1 MKPQYILLGVLSASL
16 LCHAPAHAQTLN
28 VNCGNVSYH
37 FDSSQTGVMNYSNG
51 SELTI
56 LGKTFEIEDIKSIT
70 TVDQSIADNTVKVEY
85 GNSSASVTIAGNI
98 AQYVDAEIEGGHVSI
113 EQSKDVSDT
122 TCGEITYIL
131 SGECSDGE
139 FTLEGSY
146 KASIEL
152 DGLTLTNPNG
162 AAIDIEN
169 GKRIAVRVKE
179 NTVNTLTD
187 GAAGSQKAALYCK
200 GHLEFKQKGTLN
212 VIGNKGHAIS
222 AKEYIEIKNAK
233 INVISAKKDGISC
246 NQYFL
251 MESGDLQISGTG
263 DDGIQVEYKD
273 DTDREA
279 EDTGSITI
287 KGGTININVTA
298 DAAKAL
304 KADGDFI
311 MTKGDLTATVNGGG
325 IWDSD
330 KKKTKASSCIGIDGN
345 LNISGG
351 TLNLTATN
359 GGGKGIS
366 VDGNCQI
373 SGGTFNISTSGG
385 MMAYVNGSVNNNYTG
400 NADRLSSDYKSSP
413 KGIKV
418 DGTIV
423 IDDGDI
429 TIETKGNGGE
439 GLESK
444 KTLTINGGKI
454 NIRAYEDGTNS
465 SSHTYINGGEI
476 EVTTGTGD
484 AIDSN
489 GNIYIAGGKVTV
501 IGASSPEQ
509 GLDAGDG
516 YTVYI
521 TGGNIL
527 AAGGGN
533 SAPSNSNSTQAYVV
547 LTQNVEAGANV
558 TVKDGENVLAIFTI
572 PAKYGNNTATRGPG
586 GPGGSGGGGWDWGWG
601 GSGGSSLLISTPEMV
616 SGKTYTITSGSN
628 STTATARTTGGSSG
642 PGGGH

>member
-1 MKPQYILLGVLSASL
+1 MKTKYILLGVLSATL
-16 LCHAPAHAQTLN
+16 LSYAPAHAQTLN
-28 VNCGNVSYH
+28 VNCGNVSYQ
-37 FDSSQTGVMNYSNG
+37 FDASQTGVMNYNNG

-56 LGKTFEIEDIKSIT
+56 LGKTFEIEDIRNIT
-70 TVDQSIADNTVKVEY
+70 TNDQSITDNTVSVVY
-85 GNSSASVTIAGNI
+85 GNSSAFVTVAGNI
-98 AQYVDAEIEGGHVSI
+98 AQYVDIDVEGGHVSI

-139 FTLEGSY
+139 FSLEGSY

-152 DGLTLTNPNG
+152 DGLTLTNPSG
-162 AAIDIEN
+162 AAIDIED

-187 GAAGSQKAALYCK
+187 GASGSQKAALYCK

-212 VIGNKGHAIS
+212 VIGNKGHAIA

-273 DTDREA
+273 DADREA

-287 KGGTININVTA
+287 KGGTLNIDVTA

-311 MTKGDLTATVNGGG
+311 MTKGELIASVNGGG

-330 KKKTKASSCIGIDGN
+330 KQKTKASSCIGVDGN
-345 LNISGG
+345 LNVSGG

-366 VDGNCQI
+366 VDGDCQI
-373 SGGTFNISTSGG
+373 SGGIFNISTSGG

-418 DGTIV
+418 DGAIV

-444 KTLTINGGKI
+444 KTITINGGKI
-454 NIRAYEDGTNS
+454 TIRAYEDGTNS

-489 GNIYIAGGKVTV
+489 GNIYIAGGKMTV

-533 SAPSNSNSTQAYVV
+533 SAPSNSNSTQAYVM
-547 LTQNVEAGANV
+547 LTQTVEAGSEIS
-558 TVKDGENVLAIFTI
+558 VKDGDNVLATFTI
-572 PAKYGNNTATRGPG
+572 PARYGDNSTTRGP
-586 GPGGSGGGGWDWGWG
+586 GGGGWDWGWG
-601 GSGGSSLLISTPEMV
+601 GSGGSSLLISTPDMV
-616 SGKTYTITSGSN
+616 NGNTYTIISGSN
-628 STTATARTTGGSSG
+628 STNATARTTGGSSG

>member
-1 MKPQYILLGVLSASL
+1 MKPKYILLGVLSATL
-16 LCHAPAHAQTLN
+16 LSFAPAHAQTLSI
-28 VNCGNVSYH
+28 NCGNVSYL
-37 FDSSQTGVMNYSNG
+37 FDSSQTGVMNYSNA

-56 LGKTFEIEDIKSIT
+56 LGNKFKIKEIKSIT
-70 TVDQSIADNTVKVEY
+70 TTDQSIADNTVSVVY
-85 GNSSASVTIAGNI
+85 GYSSASVKIAGNI
-98 AQYVDAEIEGGHVSI
+98 AQYVNVDVEYGHVSI
-113 EQSKDVSDT
+113 KQSSDVSDT
-122 TCGEITYIL
+122 TCGEITYVL
-131 SGECSDGE
+131 SGDCTNGE
-139 FTLEGSY
+139 FSLEGSY

-152 DGLTLTNPNG
+152 DGLTLTNPRG

-169 GKRIAVRVKE
+169 GKRIALRVKE

-187 GAAGSQKAALYCK
+187 GESGSQKAALYCK

-212 VIGNKGHAIS
+212 VIGNKGHAIA

-233 INVISAKKDGISC
+233 INILSAKKDGISC

-251 MESGDLQISGTG
+251 MESGELQISGTG

-273 DTDREA
+273 NADREA

-287 KGGTININVTA
+287 KGGTLNINVTA

-311 MTKGDLTATVNGGG
+311 MTKGDLTAAVTGGG
-325 IWDSD
+325 VWDAS
-330 KKKTKASSCIGIDGN
+330 KLKTKASSCIGVDGN
-345 LNISGG
+345 LSISGG

-359 GGGKGIS
+359 GGGKGIN
-366 VDGNCQI
+366 VDGDCLI

-423 IDDGDI
+423 IDDGNF

-444 KTLTINGGKI
+444 KTITINGGKI
-454 NIRAYEDGTNS
+454 TIRAYEDGTNS

-489 GNIYIAGGKVTV
+489 GNIYIAGGKMTV

-533 SAPSNSNSTQAYVV
+533 SAPSNSNSTQAYVM
-547 LTQNVEAGANV
+547 LTQTVDAGSEV
-558 TVKDGENVLAIFTI
+558 TVKDGDNVLATFTI
-572 PAKYGNNTATRGPG
+572 PAKYGTNSASRAPG
-586 GPGGSGGGGWDWGWG
+586 GPGGGSWDWGWG
-601 GSGGSSLLISTPEMV
+601 GSGGSSLLISTPDMV
-616 SGKTYTITSGSN
+616 SGKTYTIISGSK

>member
-1 MKPQYILLGVLSASL
+1 MKPKYIFLGVLSATL
-16 LCHAPAHAQTLN
+16 LCFAPAHAQTLN
-28 VNCGNVSYH
+28 VNCGYVTYQ

-56 LGKTFEIEDIKSIT
+56 LGKTFDIEDIKNIT
-70 TVDQSIADNTVKVEY
+70 TTDQSIADNTVNVVY
-85 GNSSASVTIAGNI
+85 GSTSAFVTVAGNI
-98 AQYVDAEIEGGHVSI
+98 AQYVDVDVEGGHVSI

-139 FTLEGSY
+139 FSLEGSY

-152 DGLTLTNPNG
+152 DGLTLTNPSG

-187 GAAGSQKAALYCK
+187 GASGSQKASLYCK

-212 VIGNKGHAIS
+212 VIGNKGHAIA

-263 DDGIQVEYKD
+263 DDGIQIEYKD

-311 MTKGDLTATVNGGG
+311 MTKGELTASVNGGG
-325 IWDSD
+325 FWDSA
-330 KKKTKASSCIGIDGN
+330 KQKTKASSCIGIDGN

-366 VDGNCQI
+366 VDGDCLI

-454 NIRAYEDGTNS
+454 TIRAYEDGTNS

-489 GNIYIAGGKVTV
+489 GNIYIAGGKMTV

-533 SAPSNSNSTQAYVV
+533 SAPSNSNSTQAYVM
-547 LTQNVEAGANV
+547 LTQAVEAGSVV
-558 TVKDGENVLAIFTI
+558 TVKEGDNVLATFTI
-572 PAKYGNNTATRGPG
+572 PAKYGDNSTTRGPG
-586 GPGGSGGGGWDWGWG
+586 GPGGGWGWG
-601 GSGGSSLLISTPEMV
+601 GSGGSSLLISTPDMI
-616 SGKTYTITSGSN
+616 SGKTYTIISGSN
-628 STTATARTTGGSSG
+628 STTATARTTGGSTG

>member
-1 MKPQYILLGVLSASL
+1 MKYLTNILTLVLCLFCAASVN
-16 LCHAPAHAQTLN
+16 AQTLN
-28 VNCGNVSYH
+28 VSCGNISYH
-37 FDSSQTGVMNYSNG
+37 FDSAQTGKMLFNSG

-56 LGKTFEIEDIKSIT
+56 QGKTFQITDITNINT
-70 TVDQSIADNTVKVEY
+70 TANPISDNTVSVVY
-85 GNSSASVTIAGNI
+85 GNVSATATIAGNI
-98 AQYVDAEIEGGHVSI
+98 ARYVDVAIEGGHVVVN
-113 EQSKDVSDT
+113 QSTEVADD

-139 FTLEGSY
+139 FTINGSY

-152 DGLTLTNPNG
+152 AGLTLNNPTG

-169 GKRIAVRVKE
+169 GKRTAIRVKE

-187 GAAGSQKAALYCK
+187 GASGKQKAAIYCA

-212 VIGNKGHAIS
+212 IEGKKSHAIS
-222 AKEYIEIKNAK
+222 AKEYIEIKNTK
-233 INVISAKKDGISC
+233 INITSAKKDGINC

-251 MESGDLQISGTG
+251 MESGELTISGTG
-263 DDGIQVEYKD
+263 DDGVQVSFKD
-273 DTDREA
+273 ENNRET

-287 KGGTININVTA
+287 KGGTIDINVTA

-304 KADGDFI
+304 KAEGDFI
-311 MTKGDLTATVNGGG
+311 MTKGEVSATVEGGG
-325 IWDSD
+325 IWDSA
-330 KKKTKASSCIGIDGN
+330 KLKTKAASCIGADGD

-351 TLNLTATN
+351 TLTLTATG

-366 VDGNCQI
+366 VDGNCKI
-373 SGGTFNISTSGG
+373 SGGTFDISTSGG
-385 MMAYVNGSVNNNYTG
+385 LMAYVNGSINNNYTG
-400 NADRLSSDYKSSP
+400 NADNIKSDYKSSP

-418 DGTIV
+418 DGAIV

-429 TIETKGNGGE
+429 SIETKGKGGE

-444 KTLTINGGKI
+444 TTLTINGGKI
-454 NIRAYEDGTNS
+454 VIRAYEDGTNS
-465 SSHTYINGGEI
+465 TSHTYINGGDI

-484 AIDSN
+484 AIDAN
-489 GNIYIAGGKVTV
+489 GNIYISGGNVTV
-501 IGASSPEQ
+501 VGASSPEQ
-509 GLDAGDG
+509 GLDAGDN

-533 SAPSNSNSTQAYVV
+533 SAPSNSNSTQAYVI
-547 LTQNVEAGANV
+547 LTQTVTAGS
-558 TVKDGENVLAIFTI
+558 TVSIKDGETVLASFVI
-572 PAKYGNNTATRGPG
+572 PAKYGDNTSSRGPG
-586 GPGGSGGGGWDWGWG
+586 GNWDWGWG
-601 GSGGSSLLISTPEMV
+601 GSGGSSLLISTPGLV
-616 SGKTYTITSGSN
+616 SGKTYTVVSGTT

-642 PGGGH
+642 PGGH